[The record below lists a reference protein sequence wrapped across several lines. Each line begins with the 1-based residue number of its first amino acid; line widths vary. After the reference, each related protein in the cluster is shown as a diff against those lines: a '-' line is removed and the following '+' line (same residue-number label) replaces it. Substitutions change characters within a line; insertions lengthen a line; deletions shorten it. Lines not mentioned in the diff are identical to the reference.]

1 MSNVMVITPGDAA
14 GIGPEVALKAAA
26 QCGARHPLQLLG
38 PAWLWEHAA
47 RTFGLPL
54 AAPVWTPPAM
64 AALPPCAI
72 DYGVVSAALGRV
84 ALESVRIGAQMCLA
98 GEAAALVTAP
108 LTKAGIRAA
117 GYHGAG
123 QTDFLAEL
131 TQTPRHAMMLSTG
144 ALRVLLVTHH
154 QALRSVPDALTT
166 AAIFEKIEL
175 ADELGRRLRL
185 AQVRIAVAAL
195 NPHAG
200 EQGMF
205 GDEEARIIAPAIAAA
220 RARGLAASGP
230 YPPDTI
236 FRRAAQGDFE
246 FVITLYHDQGLI
258 ALKMIGLHD
267 CVNTTVGL
275 PLVRTAPGH
284 GTAYDIAGRGVA
296 DASAMVAAIEM
307 AAQLTSHP
315 SM

>member
-1 MSNVMVITPGDAA
+1 MSKVLVITPGDAA

-26 QCGARHPLQLLG
+26 LCGARFPLQLLG

-47 RTFGLPL
+47 RTLGLPL
-54 AAPVWTPPAM
+54 AAPVCTPPAL

-72 DYGVVSAALGRV
+72 DYGVVSAGLGRV
-84 ALESVRIGAQMCLA
+84 ALECVRVGAQLCLA
-98 GEAAALVTAP
+98 GGTAALVTAP
-108 LTKAGIRAA
+108 LTKAGIQAA
-117 GYHGAG
+117 GYPVAG
-123 QTDFLAEL
+123 QTDFLADL
-131 TQTPRHAMMLSTG
+131 THTPRHAMMLSTG

-154 QALRSVPDALTT
+154 QSLRSVPDALTA
-166 AAIFEKIEL
+166 AAIVEKIAL
-175 ADELGRRLRL
+175 ADEAGRRLRL
-185 AQVRIAVAAL
+185 PHVRIAVAAL

-230 YPPDTI
+230 FPPDTV
-236 FRRAAQGDFE
+236 FRRAAQGEFE
-246 FVITLYHDQGLI
+246 FVVALYHDQGLI
-258 ALKMIGLHD
+258 ALKMNGLHD

-284 GTAYDIAGRGVA
+284 GTAYDIAGRGAA
-296 DASAMVAAIEM
+296 DAGAMVAAIDM
-307 AAQLTSHP
+307 AAHLATNATT
-315 SM
+315 

>member
-1 MSNVMVITPGDAA
+1 MVITPGDAA

-26 QCGARHPLQLLG
+26 LCGARHPLQLLG

-47 RTFGLPL
+47 RTLGLPL
-54 AAPVWTPPAM
+54 AAPVCTPPAL
-64 AALPPCAI
+64 AALPPCGI
-72 DYGVVSAALGRV
+72 TYGVMSAELGRV
-84 ALESVRIGAQMCLA
+84 ALESVRVGAQMCLA
-98 GEAAALVTAP
+98 GDAAALVTAP

-117 GYHGAG
+117 GYQDAG

-131 TQTPRHAMMLSTG
+131 TRTPRHAMMLSSG
-144 ALRVLLVTHH
+144 ALRVLLATHH
-154 QALRSVPDALTT
+154 QSLRSVPDALTT
-166 AAIFEKIEL
+166 AAILEKIEL
-175 ADELGRRLRL
+175 ADELGRRIRL

-205 GDEEARIIAPAIAAA
+205 GDEEARIIAPAIATA

-236 FRRAAQGDFE
+236 FRRALHGDFE
-246 FVITLYHDQGLI
+246 FVIALYHDQGLI

-284 GTAYDIAGRGVA
+284 GTAYDLAGRGVA
-296 DASAMVAAIEM
+296 DAGAMVAAIAM
-307 AAQLTSHP
+307 AAQLTNRTHT
-315 SM
+315 